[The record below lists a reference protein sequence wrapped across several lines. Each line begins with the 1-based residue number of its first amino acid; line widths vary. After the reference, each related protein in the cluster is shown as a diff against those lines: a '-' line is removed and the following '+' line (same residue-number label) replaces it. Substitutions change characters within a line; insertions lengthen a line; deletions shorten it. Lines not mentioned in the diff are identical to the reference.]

1 MPIQSSKRNSKRN
14 SPSVME
20 LRARDPRPAAAE
32 FDSIGRWLTV
42 AVSRLTGVHAWRSL
56 VGFLNS
62 IPDSNDDFGFY

>member
-1 MPIQSSKRNSKRN
+1 
-14 SPSVME
+14 ME